1 MAMLG
6 KRRPSRP
13 ASGHSGLVR
22 QPSRKTESKDDIS
35 TTLVVERLAHDG
47 RGVAHNVE
55 GKTVFI
61 DQALP
66 GEHVDVAI
74 HVTRKRYDEA
84 HIKNRLTSSEQRVEP
99 PCAYFG
105 QCGGCDLQHL
115 NLTAQRQHKR
125 DVVTELMARQGI
137 TLGPIAALDGS
148 SEHYR
153 RRARLGVRVD
163 GQGNVLLGFRAPNSH
178 RLVDIE
184 QCHVLVPALNKLIL
198 PLRQLLATLASPRLV
213 GHVELL
219 ATDEATVVL
228 VRQLKAHD
236 QDRARWQQFAEQQQ
250 VSLGTWLG
258 RETPVLHWNGAHGGA
273 TPVLQEVLNLD
284 ELGIQ
289 RASSPTSEHCLS
301 GDKAS
306 SLVTLRFSPGDFLQV
321 NAEVNQKMVAQVV
334 AWLKPAPGQ
343 QLVDLFAG
351 IGNFSLPL
359 AAAGAK
365 VLAVE
370 GNPAMVE
377 RITANADANLLDV
390 HAQQA
395 DLSDAKKVQMLLSEH
410 QQIDAIVLD
419 PPRSG
424 AEAAC
429 QVLGS
434 YNVPRVAYISCDPAT
449 LARDAAHLV
458 HAGYRVKQV
467 AVADMFLHTAH
478 LETLML
484 FEYEG

>member
-22 QPSRKTESKDDIS
+22 KPSSKAEQKEGDS

-47 RGVAHNVE
+47 RGVAHTTA

-66 GEHVDVAI
+66 GEHVDVAVQ
-74 HVTRKRYDEA
+74 VTRKRYDEA

-125 DVVTELMARQGI
+125 DVVTELMARQGL

-178 RLVDIE
+178 RLIDIE
-184 QCHVLVPALNKLIL
+184 QCYVLVPALNELML
-198 PLRQLLATLASPRLV
+198 PLRQLLATLEAPRLV

-219 ATDEATVVL
+219 ATNEATVVL

-236 QDRARWQQFAEQQQ
+236 QDMARWQRFAEQQKI
-250 VSLGTWLG
+250 SLGTWLG
-258 RETPVLHWNGAHGGA
+258 RETPVLHWNGARNNTGPA
-273 TPVLQEVLNLD
+273 LQDVLNLE

-289 RASSPTSEHCLS
+289 RVKSLINDPPSSNDEGSKQL
-301 GDKAS
+301 
-306 SLVTLRFSPGDFLQV
+306 TLRFFPGDFLQV
-321 NAEVNQKMVAQVV
+321 NAEVNQKMVAQVL

-351 IGNFSLPL
+351 VGNFSLPL
-359 AAAGAK
+359 AAAGAQ
-365 VLAVE
+365 VAAIE

-377 RITANADANLLDV
+377 RITANADANQLEV
-390 HAQQA
+390 HARQA
-395 DLSDAKKVQMLLSEH
+395 DLSDASTVQMLLSEH
-410 QQIDAIVLD
+410 QHIDAIVLD

-424 AEAAC
+424 AEAVC
-429 QVLGS
+429 QVIGR
-434 YNVPRVAYISCDPAT
+434 YNIPRVAYISCDPAT

>member
-6 KRRPSRP
+6 KRRPPRP

-22 QPSRKTESKDDIS
+22 KPNRKTESNDETS

-47 RGVAHNVE
+47 RGVAHNTA

-66 GEHVDVAI
+66 GEHVDVAV

-84 HIKNRLTSSEQRVEP
+84 HIKTRLTTSEQRVQP
-99 PCAYFG
+99 ACVYFG

-115 NLTAQRQHKR
+115 NLAAQRQHKR
-125 DVVTELMARQGI
+125 DVVTELMARQGL
-137 TLGPIAALDGS
+137 TLGSIAALDGS

-184 QCHVLVPALNKLIL
+184 QCHVLVPALNALIL

-219 ATDEATVVL
+219 ATNEATVVL

-236 QDRARWQQFAEQQQ
+236 QDMARWQRFAEQQH
-250 VSLGTWLG
+250 VALGTWLG
-258 RETPVLHWNGAHGGA
+258 RETPVLHWNSAHSSGAP
-273 TPVLQEVLNLD
+273 TLQEVVNLD
-284 ELGIQ
+284 ELDIQ
-289 RASSPTSEHCLS
+289 RASLPNIEHR
-301 GDKAS
+301 S
-306 SLVTLRFSPGDFLQV
+306 SADEVSNLLTLRFSPGDFLQV
-321 NAEVNQKMVAQVV
+321 NAEVNQKMVAQVI
-334 AWLKPAPGQ
+334 AWLKPSPGQ
-343 QLVDLFAG
+343 QLLDLFAG

-359 AAAGAK
+359 AAAGAE
-365 VLAVE
+365 VIAVE
-370 GNPAMVE
+370 GSPAMVKQ
-377 RITANADANLLDV
+377 ITANAEANQLDV

-395 DLSDAKKVQMLLSEH
+395 DLSDAHTVKRLLSEH
-410 QQIDAIVLD
+410 QQIDAVVLD
-419 PPRSG
+419 PPRNG
-424 AEAAC
+424 AEAVC
-429 QVLGS
+429 QVLSS
-434 YNVPRVAYISCDPAT
+434 YNVSRVAYISCDPAT

>member
-6 KRRPSRP
+6 KRRPPRP

-22 QPSRKTESKDDIS
+22 KPSRKIETKDDTS

-47 RGVAHNVE
+47 RGVAHNIA

-66 GEHVDVAI
+66 GEHVDVAV

-84 HIKNRLTSSEQRVEP
+84 HIKARLTTSEQRVEP
-99 PCAYFG
+99 PCVYFG

-115 NLTAQRQHKR
+115 NLAAQRQHKR
-125 DVVTELMARQGI
+125 EVVTELMARQGL

-184 QCHVLVPALNKLIL
+184 QCHVLVPALNELIL
-198 PLRQLLATLASPRLV
+198 PLRQLLATLESPRLV

-219 ATDEATVVL
+219 ATNEATVVL

-236 QDRARWQQFAEQQQ
+236 QDMARWQQFAEQQH

-258 RETPVLHWNGAHGGA
+258 RETPALHWNGAHSGA
-273 TPVLQEVLNLD
+273 VPVLQEVLNLD
-284 ELGIQ
+284 ELEIQ
-289 RASSPTSEHCLS
+289 RASLPTSEHRL
-301 GDKAS
+301 AS
-306 SLVTLRFSPGDFLQV
+306 DEAFSLLTLRFSPGDFLQV

-343 QLVDLFAG
+343 QFIDLFAG

-365 VLAVE
+365 VVAVE

-377 RITANADANLLDV
+377 RITTNADANQLDV
-390 HAQQA
+390 DAQQA
-395 DLSDAKKVQMLLSEH
+395 DLSDARVVQMLLSEH

-424 AEAAC
+424 AEAVC

-434 YNVPRVAYISCDPAT
+434 YNIPRVAYISCDPAT

-467 AVADMFLHTAH
+467 AVADMFIHTAH